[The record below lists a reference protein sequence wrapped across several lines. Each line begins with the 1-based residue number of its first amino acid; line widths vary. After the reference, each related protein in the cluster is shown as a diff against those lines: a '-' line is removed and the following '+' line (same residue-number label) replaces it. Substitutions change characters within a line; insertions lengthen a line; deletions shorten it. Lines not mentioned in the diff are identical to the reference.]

1 MRDELLINVQKFATQ
16 VLNVVVL
23 CVCGVGCVVCVRNV
37 CACACVC
44 GVCLRVHVWC
54 VCALYLPSRIHNY
67 STLCLHIVK
76 YLHVQ
81 RCQHCQHYAIL
92 KRVST

>member
-1 MRDELLINVQKFATQ
+1 MRDELLINIQKFATQ

-23 CVCGVGCVVCVRNV
+23 CVCGVGCVVCVCDV

-54 VCALYLPSRIHNY
+54 VCAYICVCVHFV
-67 STLCLHIVK
+67 CLLGYTIIPPFV
-76 YLHVQ
+76 Y
-81 RCQHCQHYAIL
+81 IL
-92 KRVST
+92 

>member
-23 CVCGVGCVVCVRNV
+23 CVCGVGCV
-37 CACACVC
+37 VC

-92 KRVST
+92 NRVSTRVVLSAIFC